1 MRWLFSYFI
10 ILSQVSDY
18 NRVIFIEG
26 EDAEIE
32 RVLKERGEAS
42 EREDDTE
49 VISKTKL
56 EVYNGNTR
64 PISDSL
70 GDSDKALKV
79 CTWWSRSICLLRL
92 IMLAFFVEDST
103 HFVAQYIPHIVFP
116 FRRFYVT
123 KFSVTTGFRS
133 VARIFQRVRV
143 GWGGVGWGGVRPS
156 HTQDL
161 PDCHVCVHPEFQRK
175 RILSDDHLVMQI
187 VWILHIRAVSTP

>member
-92 IMLAFFVEDST
+92 IMLAFFLEDST

-123 KFSVTTGFRS
+123 KFLVTTGFRS

-143 GWGGVGWGGVRPS
+143 GWGGVGSDRVTPRTYLTVMS
-156 HTQDL
+156 TFTL
-161 PDCHVCVHPEFQRK
+161 SFNESEFCR
-175 RILSDDHLVMQI
+175 M
-187 VWILHIRAVSTP
+187 TT

>member
-10 ILSQVSDY
+10 FLSQVSDY

-92 IMLAFFVEDST
+92 IMLAFFLEDST

-123 KFSVTTGFRS
+123 KFLVTTGFRS

-143 GWGGVGWGGVRPS
+143 GWGGVRPS

-161 PDCHVCVHPEFQRK
+161 PDCHVYVHPEFQRK

-187 VWILHIRAVSTP
+187 VWILQIRAVSTP

>member
-1 MRWLFSYFI
+1 
-10 ILSQVSDY
+10 
-18 NRVIFIEG
+18 
-26 EDAEIE
+26 
-32 RVLKERGEAS
+32 
-42 EREDDTE
+42 
-49 VISKTKL
+49 
-56 EVYNGNTR
+56 
-64 PISDSL
+64 
-70 GDSDKALKV
+70 
-79 CTWWSRSICLLRL
+79 
-92 IMLAFFVEDST
+92 MLAFFLEDST

-123 KFSVTTGFRS
+123 KFLVTTGFRS

-161 PDCHVCVHPEFQRK
+161 PDCHVYVHPEFQRK

>member
-92 IMLAFFVEDST
+92 IMLAFFLEDST

-123 KFSVTTGFRS
+123 KFLVTTGFRS

-143 GWGGVGWGGVRPS
+143 GWGGVRPS

-161 PDCHVCVHPEFQRK
+161 PDCHVYVHPEFQRK

>member
-1 MRWLFSYFI
+1 M
-10 ILSQVSDY
+10 SDY

-32 RVLKERGEAS
+32 RVLEERGEAS

-79 CTWWSRSICLLRL
+79 CT
-92 IMLAFFVEDST
+92 
-103 HFVAQYIPHIVFP
+103 
-116 FRRFYVT
+116 
-123 KFSVTTGFRS
+123 
-133 VARIFQRVRV
+133 
-143 GWGGVGWGGVRPS
+143 
-156 HTQDL
+156 
-161 PDCHVCVHPEFQRK
+161 
-175 RILSDDHLVMQI
+175 
-187 VWILHIRAVSTP
+187 

>member
-92 IMLAFFVEDST
+92 IMLAFFLEGST

-123 KFSVTTGFRS
+123 KFLVTTGFRS

-143 GWGGVGWGGVRPS
+143 GWGGVGWGQTES
-156 HTQDL
+156 HPGPTWL
-161 PDCHVCVHPEFQRK
+161 SCLRSPWVSTKANFVGWP
-175 RILSDDHLVMQI
+175 LSDADCVDSSHSRCFDTL
-187 VWILHIRAVSTP
+187 S

>member
-1 MRWLFSYFI
+1 MRWLFSFFI

-92 IMLAFFVEDST
+92 IMLAFFLEDST

-123 KFSVTTGFRS
+123 KFLVTTGFRS

-143 GWGGVGWGGVRPS
+143 GWGGVRPS

-161 PDCHVCVHPEFQRK
+161 PDCHVYVHPEFQRK